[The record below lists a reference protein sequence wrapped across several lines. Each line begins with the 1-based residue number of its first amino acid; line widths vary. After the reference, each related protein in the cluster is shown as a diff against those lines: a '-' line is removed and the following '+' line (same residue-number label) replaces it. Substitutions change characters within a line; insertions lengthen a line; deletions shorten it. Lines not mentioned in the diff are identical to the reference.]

1 MLQQIFRPK
10 FPKNHGFGSSNNESL
25 ITYASAVTAARLLV
39 TLYFVIEAMHSLRLE
54 PIVYALVAYWLG
66 DVLDGMVA
74 RATNRETQLGAIF
87 DIAADRLSVV
97 TIYMLFAL
105 YIPTLKWPIIIF
117 LFAFVIVDTILSMS
131 FLKFNLLSINY
142 FYLVDKKLYD
152 INWSMPAKAITT
164 SIFMIVALL
173 AQSVVLSMV
182 VALAVL
188 ALKCYSLSRLQ
199 QVINASP
206 SRSQSAHRK

>member
-1 MLQQIFRPK
+1 M
-10 FPKNHGFGSSNNESL
+10 
-25 ITYASAVTAARLLV
+25 
-39 TLYFVIEAMHSLRLE
+39 
-54 PIVYALVAYWLG
+54 YALLAYWLG

-74 RATNRETQLGAIF
+74 RFTKRETQLGAIF

-105 YIPTLKWPIIIF
+105 YLPQLTIPIIIF

-152 INWSMPAKAITT
+152 LNWSLPAKAATT

-173 AQSVVLSMV
+173 AQNVALSLV

-188 ALKCYSLSRLQ
+188 SLKVYSLYRLQ
-199 QVINASP
+199 QVMKAS
-206 SRSQSAHRK
+206 

>member
-1 MLQQIFRPK
+1 MLLRFFRPRL
-10 FPKNHGFGSSNNESL
+10 PKNHGHGASEDES
-25 ITYASAVTAARLLV
+25 IVTWASAVTALRLLI
-39 TLYFVIEAMHSLRLE
+39 TLYFVMEAMQSLRIE
-54 PIVYALVAYWLG
+54 PILYALLSYWVG

-74 RATNRETQLGAIF
+74 RATRRETQLGALF

-105 YIPTLKWPIIIF
+105 YVPAMTLPIIIF
-117 LFAFVIVDTILSMS
+117 LFAFVIVDTILSIS

-152 INWSMPAKAITT
+152 LNWSLPAKAATT

-173 AQSVVLSMV
+173 AQNVALSLV

-188 ALKCYSLSRLQ
+188 SLKGYSLYRLQ
-199 QVINASP
+199 QVMKAS
-206 SRSQSAHRK
+206 

>member
-1 MLQQIFRPK
+1 MLQQIFRPR
-10 FPKNHGFGSSNNESL
+10 FPKSHGRGASSNESL
-25 ITYASAVTAARLLV
+25 FTFASLVTVVRLLI
-39 TLYFVIEAMHSLRLE
+39 TLYFVIDAMQSLRLE
-54 PIVYALVAYWLG
+54 PIVYALIAYWAG

-74 RATNRETQLGAIF
+74 RATNRETQLGAVF

-105 YIPTLKWPIIIF
+105 YLPSLTWPIIIF

-152 INWSMPAKAITT
+152 LNWSMPAKAATT
-164 SIFMIVALL
+164 STFMIVALL
-173 AQSVVLSMV
+173 AQNVVLSLF
-182 VALAVL
+182 VALIVL
-188 ALKCYSLSRLQ
+188 SLKLYSLYRLQ
-199 QVINASP
+199 QVINS
-206 SRSQSAHRK
+206 SR

>member
-1 MLQQIFRPK
+1 MLQQIFRPQ
-10 FPKNHGFGSSNNESL
+10 FPKSHGRGASNNESVV
-25 ITYASAVTAARLLV
+25 TFASAVTAIRLFV
-39 TLYFVIEAMHSLRLE
+39 TLYFVMDAMHSLRIE
-54 PIVYALVAYWLG
+54 PIVYALIAYWVG
-66 DVLDGMVA
+66 DVIDGMVA

-105 YIPTLKWPIIIF
+105 YLPALTLPIIIF
-117 LFAFVIVDTILSMS
+117 LFTFVIVDTILSMS

-152 INWSMPAKAITT
+152 LNWSMPAKAATT

-173 AQSVVLSMV
+173 AQNVVLSLI
-182 VALAVL
+182 VAVAVL
-188 ALKCYSLSRLQ
+188 SLKVYSLHRLQ
-199 QVINASP
+199 HVIKT
-206 SRSQSAHRK
+206 SR